1 LYLVYAM
8 NWNGESGLYFYDSKE
23 ESMLRYAYSELEN
36 KKEETPAAV
45 VPADTSISQKERKE
59 WEKRIDKR
67 NILIIVLVLL
77 IVVLGGTLFLLFTV
91 NKKRKHTGKKRQSSN
106 LGEEY
111 EGYEEYETEE
121 EEPMDEESLNQ
132 ALDDILKGK

>member
-1 LYLVYAM
+1 M
-8 NWNGESGLYFYDSKE
+8 
-23 ESMLRYAYSELEN
+23 
-36 KKEETPAAV
+36 
-45 VPADTSISQKERKE
+45 
-59 WEKRIDKR
+59 
-67 NILIIVLVLL
+67 
-77 IVVLGGTLFLLFTV
+77 LFTV

-132 ALDDILKGK
+132 ALDDILKGN